1 MKMKKLI
8 TTIIISFLLT
18 VTNSFAADNLVLSDK
33 SYGLVT
39 FGGKLKAI
47 EKKVGEKAKGET
59 GDKWCDFVT
68 FKKYP
73 EIKFMVEE
81 GIVTRAD
88 ALSPQIQNKLQ
99 IRIGTSME
107 EVKRRYQQ
115 VEVKP
120 HKYDEKGHYLIFK
133 SKDGKRAIL
142 FEEGGGKVTNTRA
155 GIEPSVEYVE
165 GCL

>member
-1 MKMKKLI
+1 MKMKKSI
-8 TTIIISFLLT
+8 TAMIIFSLFVATTSL
-18 VTNSFAADNLVLSDK
+18 AADRLVLSDK

-59 GDKWCDFVT
+59 GDKGCDFVT

-73 EIKFMVEE
+73 GIKFMVED
-81 GIVTRAD
+81 GVVTRAD
-88 ALSPQIQNKLQ
+88 VISPQMQNNLQ
-99 IRIGTSME
+99 ISIGTSLE
-107 EVKRRYQQ
+107 EVNRRYPA

-120 HKYDEKGHYLIFK
+120 HKYDDTGHYLIFK
-133 SKDGKRAIL
+133 SKDKKRAIL
-142 FEEGGGKVTNTRA
+142 FEEGDGKVTDVRA
-155 GIEPSVEYVE
+155 GFEPSVEYVE

>member
-1 MKMKKLI
+1 MKMKNLI
-8 TTIIISFLLT
+8 TPFIISFLL
-18 VTNSFAADNLVLSDK
+18 AATTSLAAESLILSDK

-59 GDKWCDFVT
+59 GDKGCDFVI

-73 EIKFMVEE
+73 EIKFMVED

-99 IRIGTSME
+99 IRIGTSIE
-107 EVKRRYQQ
+107 EVKRRYPA

-120 HKYDEKGHYLIFK
+120 HKYDDTGHYLIFK

-142 FEEGGGKVTNTRA
+142 FEEGSGKVTDTRS

>member
-1 MKMKKLI
+1 MKMKKSITIMIVFSLLVATSSLAAECLI
-8 TTIIISFLLT
+8 
-18 VTNSFAADNLVLSDK
+18 LSDK

-39 FGGKLKAI
+39 FGDKLKAI

-59 GDKWCDFVT
+59 GDKGCDFVT

-73 EIKFMVEE
+73 EIKFMVED
-81 GIVTRAD
+81 GIITRAD

-99 IRIGTSME
+99 IRIGTSLE
-107 EVKRRYQQ
+107 EVKRRYPT
-115 VEVKP
+115 VEVRP
-120 HKYDEKGHYLIFK
+120 HKYEDTGHYLIFK

-142 FEEGGGKVTNTRA
+142 FEEGGGKVTDTRA

>member
-1 MKMKKLI
+1 MKMKKLL
-8 TTIIISFLLT
+8 TTIISSFLLVAT
-18 VTNSFAADNLVLSDK
+18 TSLAADSLVLTDK

-47 EKKVGEKAKGET
+47 EKKVGDKAKVDT
-59 GDKWCDFVT
+59 GDKGCDFVT

-73 EIKFMVEE
+73 GIKFMVEN
-81 GIVTRAD
+81 GITTRAD

-107 EVKRRYQQ
+107 EVKRRYPA

-120 HKYDEKGHYLIFK
+120 HKFDDTGHYLILK

-142 FEEGGGKVTNTRA
+142 FEEGGGNVTDTRA
-155 GIEPSVEYVE
+155 GVEPSVEYVE

>member
-1 MKMKKLI
+1 MKRLI
-8 TTIIISFLLT
+8 TTTMISFLLAAT
-18 VTNSFAADNLVLSDK
+18 TSIAADRLVLSDK

-39 FGGKLKAI
+39 FGGKLKTI
-47 EKKVGEKAKGET
+47 ENNVGEKAKGET
-59 GDKWCDFVT
+59 GDKGCDFVT

-73 EIKFMVEE
+73 EIKFMVED

-99 IRIGTSME
+99 IRIGTSLE
-107 EVKRRYQQ
+107 EVKRRYPA

-120 HKYDEKGHYLIFK
+120 HKYDDTGHYLIFK
-133 SKDGKRAIL
+133 SKDKKRAIL
-142 FEEGGGKVTNTRA
+142 FEEGGGKVTDTRA
-155 GIEPSVEYVE
+155 GVEPSVEYVE